1 MHILTLMNSA
11 TTNTVKLSN
20 GRSEVWF
27 TTYEQTGK
35 VEVTR
40 GIVKRPIGRRAAM
53 NQIAK
58 LLSPK
63 GGYKVVSAT

>member
-1 MHILTLMNSA
+1 MNDA
-11 TTNTVKLSN
+11 TNTVKLSN

-27 TTYEQTGK
+27 ETSKATGK

-40 GIVKRPIGRRAAM
+40 GIVRRPIGRRAAM

-58 LLSPK
+58 LLSPA
-63 GGYKVVSAT
+63 GGYKVVSAA